1 MLKKILKITGIT
13 LATLIVILFV
23 APFIFKGKI
32 IAIAKEQ
39 INKHI
44 NANVDFKDLNL
55 SFFRHFPRVSCAL
68 ENLQVIGT
76 DEFSKDTLISAKE
89 IDVAVNLFSVIG
101 GKNMKIYSVNI
112 DEPRIHAI
120 VTKEG
125 KANWNITKPDTSTVA
140 TTDTSAAKPF
150 EMNLQHYAIK
160 NAYIRYDDATMA
172 MSTELVN
179 LTHEGSGDFTSD
191 LFTLKTDTKADA
203 VTFIYGGLPYLLNTK
218 TAIGL
223 DVQVDNKSNKYSFKT
238 DEIALNDLKIATEG
252 FFQLV
257 NDSTYNM
264 DISFKAPSTDF
275 KSILSLI
282 PAVYQQDFDKIKTSG
297 KAIFSGFVKGTYSA
311 TQIPAY
317 NLNLNVQDGFF
328 QYPDLPKPVK
338 NINVQMKVD
347 NPDGVTDHT
356 VVDIP
361 KGHIE
366 FGTDPFDFRV
376 LFQKPM
382 TDRYIDAAAK
392 GKLDLATIGQMVKF
406 EQGTSLAGVLN
417 ADIQAKGNLAVVQ
430 QQKPGEFT
438 AQGYIDINNL
448 YYASKAFPQPI
459 QHTNAKITV
468 TSPDGMADHAVVEIP
483 AAHVEVGKD
492 AADLTLLLKT
502 LASDPYFDGTVKGS
516 FNLGNVVQFY
526 TFEPGTS
533 LAGQLAANVSFK
545 GKKSFIDKSQYDAV
559 QTAGTLQVSNLAYKS
574 KDYPDGI
581 NVKNTQLTFTPKNVT
596 VNDVSGNYLGTNF
609 NANGSFDNLIGY
621 ALKDEPL
628 TGSLNVSADKVD
640 LNKLMGTSSTPATN
654 TPAKPAAKDSAAAAA
669 ASEPFAV
676 PKNINMTLNAKVN
689 NVKYDKVDYNNV
701 TGTLLLKDETV
712 TMKDVK
718 MQALDGNIA
727 LGGSYSTKASK
738 KKPDISL
745 NYDVQNLDIQ
755 KTFFAFNTVQKLMP
769 IGQFIDG
776 KLTSKLT
783 LNGKLGETMMPD
795 LSTLSG
801 SGTLLILQ
809 GLLKKF
815 APLDKLASTLNIN
828 NLKEMTL
835 KDIKSSFDFA
845 DGKVFVKPFT
855 VKVQDIDMEIGGKH
869 GLDQSI
875 DYVINM
881 KVPREK
887 LGAAANSLVNNLA
900 SQASSKGIP
909 VKLSDVINLKV
920 NVGGSITNPTIKTD
934 LAGAGSSL
942 ADDMK
947 AQAQELAAAKKAAAD
962 SAIAAAKSAAKDT
975 LKSVKNQA
983 VQAAKDQITKQIF
996 GQKDT
1001 TAASTGSQPQDVKG
1015 KAVESVKGL
1024 FSSFKKKK
1032 ATDSTKQ

>member
-1 MLKKILKITGIT
+1 MLRKILKITGIS
-13 LATLIVILFV
+13 LAALIVILFV

-32 IAIAKEQ
+32 MAIAKEQ
-39 INKHI
+39 INKNI
-44 NANVDFKDLNL
+44 NASVDFKDLNL

-68 ENLQVIGT
+68 EELQVIGT
-76 DEFSKDTLISAKE
+76 NEFAKDTLISAKE

-125 KANWNITKPDTSTVA
+125 KANWDITKPDTST
-140 TTDTSAAKPF
+140 TSTDTAAATPF
-150 EMNLQHYAIK
+150 QMNLQHYAIK
-160 NAYIRYDDATMA
+160 NAYVKYDDATMG

-191 LFTLKTDTKADA
+191 LFTLQTSTNADA
-203 VTFIYGGLPYLLNTK
+203 VTFIYGGIPYLANTK

-223 DVQVDNKSNKYSFKT
+223 DIQVDNKSNKYSFKT
-238 DEIALNDLKIATEG
+238 DEIALNGLKLATEG

-282 PAVYQQDFDKIKTSG
+282 PSVYQKDFEKIKTSG
-297 KAIFSGFVKGTYSA
+297 KALFSGFVKGTYSS

-317 NLNLNVQDGFF
+317 NINLDVQNGFF

-338 NINVQMKVD
+338 NINVQLKVD

-361 KGHIE
+361 KGHTE
-366 FGTDPFDFRV
+366 FGNDPFDFRV
-376 LFQKPM
+376 LLQKPM

-392 GKLDLATIGQMVKF
+392 GQLDLAGITQFVKLDP
-406 EQGTSLAGVLN
+406 GTKLAGTVN
-417 ADIQAKGNLAVVQ
+417 ADVQAKGNLAVVQ

-438 AQGYIDINNL
+438 AKGFVDISKL
-448 YYASKAFPQPI
+448 YYASKAFPQPVQNTSARI
-459 QHTNAKITV
+459 NFE
-468 TSPDGMADHAVVEIP
+468 SPDGVADHATIQIP

-492 AADLTLLLKT
+492 AVDLTLLLKT
-502 LASDPYFDGTVKGS
+502 LASDPYFDGTAKGS
-516 FNLGNVVQFY
+516 FNLGNVAEFY

-533 LAGQLAANVSFK
+533 LAGLLAANVSFK
-545 GKKSFIDKSQYDAV
+545 GKKSSIDKSQYDAI
-559 QTAGTLQVSNLAYKS
+559 QTAGTLQASNVSYKS

-581 NVKNTQLTFTPKNVT
+581 NVKNTLLTFTPKNVT
-596 VNDVSGNYLGTNF
+596 VNDVTGNYMGTNF

-628 TGSLNVSADKVD
+628 TGTLNVSADKLD
-640 LNKLMGTSSTPATN
+640 LNKFMGTPAT
-654 TPAKPAAKDSAAAAA
+654 TAAPAKPAGKDTVAAAAA
-669 ASEPFAV
+669 TSEPFAV
-676 PKNINMTLNAKVN
+676 PKNINLTLNAKAG

-701 TGTLLLKDETV
+701 TGTLQLKDETV
-712 TMKDVK
+712 NLKDVK
-718 MQALDGNIA
+718 MQALGGTIA
-727 LGGSYSTKASK
+727 LGGSYSTKISK

-745 NYDVQNLDIQ
+745 NYDVQNLDVQ
-755 KTFFAFNTVQKLMP
+755 KTFMAFNTVQKLMP

-795 LSTLSG
+795 LSTLTGEG
-801 SGTLLILQ
+801 SLLILE

-815 APLDKLASTLNIN
+815 APLDKLAGTLNIN
-828 NLKEMTL
+828 NLKEISL
-835 KDIKSSFDFA
+835 KDIKSYFEFA
-845 DGKVFVKPFT
+845 DGKVFVKPFN

-875 DYVINM
+875 DYAINM

-887 LGAAANSLVNNLA
+887 LGSAANSLVNNLA
-900 SQASSKGIP
+900 AQASSKGVP
-909 VKLSDVINLKV
+909 VKLSDVINLKI
-920 NVGGSITNPTIKTD
+920 NLGGTITSPTIKTD
-934 LAGAGSSL
+934 LAGAGNSL

-947 AQAQELAAAKKAAAD
+947 AQAQELMAAKKAAAD
-962 SAIAAAKSAAKDT
+962 SAVAAAKSAAKDT

-983 VQAAKDQITKQIF
+983 VQAAKDQIAKQIF

-1001 TAASTGSQPQDVKG
+1001 TTATGNKPQDAKS

-1024 FSSFKKKK
+1024 FNGFKKKK
-1032 ATDSTKQ
+1032 QTDSTRQ